1 MQLNVNPLILI
12 NMSQTIQVNPVEL
25 ATYLAA
31 SQLDTLYQT
40 SVIFYPYVDS
50 DDDDTPS
57 TYTPEGQKEF
67 DKLYD
72 WYYGVVTSHKR
83 KTFLTENVDYEIIKD
98 ENVYRDIND
107 IHEILGEV
115 DDSKL
120 IELYYWTEGIGNG
133 YSVYEYEDKY
143 ILRHVF
149 ANDYGY
155 YDESFYLIKLINP

>member
-1 MQLNVNPLILI
+1 
-12 NMSQTIQVNPVEL
+12 MSQTIQVNPVEL

-72 WYYGVVTSHKR
+72 WYYGVVTAH
-83 KTFLTENVDYEIIKD
+83 
-98 ENVYRDIND
+98 DINKP
-107 IHEILGEV
+107 L
-115 DDSKL
+115 K
-120 IELYYWTEGIGNG
+120 
-133 YSVYEYEDKY
+133 
-143 ILRHVF
+143 
-149 ANDYGY
+149 
-155 YDESFYLIKLINP
+155 